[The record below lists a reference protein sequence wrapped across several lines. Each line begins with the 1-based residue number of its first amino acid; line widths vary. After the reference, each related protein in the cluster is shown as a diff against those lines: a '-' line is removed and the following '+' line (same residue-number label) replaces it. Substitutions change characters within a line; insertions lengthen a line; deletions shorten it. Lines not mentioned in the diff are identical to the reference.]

1 MIIFIYGEDSYRSR
15 QKLKEIIEEYKK
27 VHKSGLNL
35 IQIDAKKTTV
45 RDFIDIL
52 KITPMFAETKLII
65 LKNVFSGANF
75 QDEFLKEA
83 KGLIKL
89 KDVIIVFEEDNLDER
104 NKLFKFLKKE
114 AKSQEFKL
122 IDGQKL
128 KAWVEKEFKKYNTS
142 VEPIIIQTLIDF
154 VGNDLW
160 QMANEIK
167 KLVSFKKGKKIKTED
182 INLLV
187 RPKIE
192 NDIFKTIDAIAQKN
206 KKQALGLLQK
216 HLEDGD
222 HPLYLLSMIN
232 YQIRNLLIV
241 KDFIEKHKPYDYILK
256 KSGLHPFVVRKTYSQ
271 ARQFDLKELKKI
283 YQKIF
288 DTDLKIKTGQIE
300 PEMALEL
307 LVAGIL

>member
-1 MIIFIYGEDSYRSR
+1 MIIFLFGQDTYRL
-15 QKLKEIIEEYKK
+15 QEKLKEITEHYKK

-65 LKNVFSGANF
+65 LKNVFSSANF
-75 QDEFLKEA
+75 QEEFLKEA
-83 KGLIKL
+83 KGLMKL
-89 KDVIIVFEEDNLDER
+89 KDIIIVFEEDGPDGE
-104 NKLFKFLKKE
+104 NKLFQFFKKE
-114 AKSQEFKL
+114 ARCQEFKP
-122 IDGQKL
+122 IDDQKL
-128 KAWVEKEFKKYNTS
+128 KDWVEKEFKKYNTN
-142 VEPIIIQTLIDF
+142 VESIVIQTLINF

-167 KLVSFKKGKKIKTED
+167 KLVSFRNGKKIKTED

-192 NDIFKTIDAIAQKN
+192 NDIFKTIDAVAQKN

-271 ARQFDLKELKKI
+271 CRQFDLKELKEI

-307 LVAGIL
+307 LVAGM

>member
-1 MIIFIYGEDSYRSR
+1 MIIFLFGQDTYRL
-15 QKLKEIIEEYKK
+15 QEKLKEITERYKK

-35 IQIDAKKTTV
+35 IQIDAKKTAF

-65 LKNVFSGANF
+65 LKNVFSNVNF
-75 QDEFLKEA
+75 QEEFLKEA
-83 KGLIKL
+83 KGLMKL
-89 KDVIIVFEEDNLDER
+89 KDIIIVFEEDNLDKR
-104 NKLFKFLKKE
+104 NKLFQFLKKE
-114 AKSQEFKL
+114 AKSQEFKP
-122 IDGQKL
+122 IGGQKL
-128 KAWVEKEFKKYNTS
+128 RDWVEKEFKKYNTS
-142 VEPIIIQTLIDF
+142 VDPVIIQTLIDF

-167 KLVSFKKGKKIKTED
+167 KLVSFRKSKKIKTED

-232 YQIRNLLIV
+232 FQFRNLLIV

-271 ARQFDLKELKKI
+271 CQQFDLNELKKI
-283 YQKIF
+283 YQKIG

-307 LVAGIL
+307 LIAGL

>member
-1 MIIFIYGEDSYRSR
+1 MIIFLFGQDIYRLQE
-15 QKLKEIIEEYKK
+15 KLKEITEHYKK

-65 LKNVFSGANF
+65 LKNVFSSANF
-75 QDEFLKEA
+75 QEEFLKEA
-83 KGLIKL
+83 KGLMKL

-104 NKLFKFLKKE
+104 NKLFQFLKKE
-114 AKSQEFKL
+114 AKSQEFKP

-128 KAWVEKEFKKYNTS
+128 KDWVEKEFKKYNTS
-142 VEPIIIQTLIDF
+142 VEPVIIQTLINF

-167 KLVSFKKGKKIKTED
+167 KLVSFRDGKKIKTED

-216 HLEDGD
+216 HLEEGD

-232 YQIRNLLIV
+232 FQFRNLLIV
-241 KDFIEKHKPYDYILK
+241 KDLIEKHNPYNVIIK
-256 KSGLHPFVVRKTYSQ
+256 KSRLHPFVVKKSYFQ
-271 ARQFDLKELKKI
+271 AQKFTLEELKKI

-307 LVAGIL
+307 LVAGI